1 MSVPAVPPV
10 RRRSAGALGASAGSF
25 TTAAL
30 GSVLNRGFDCRRL
43 VQAATARLCGPFSL
57 RADPARMEE
66 RVGVDPGGLA
76 ATVSDETGKP
86 LHVADECDA
95 DHT

>member
-43 VQAATARLCGPFSL
+43 VQAATARRFP
-57 RADPARMEE
+57 
-66 RVGVDPGGLA
+66 
-76 ATVSDETGKP
+76 
-86 LHVADECDA
+86 
-95 DHT
+95 